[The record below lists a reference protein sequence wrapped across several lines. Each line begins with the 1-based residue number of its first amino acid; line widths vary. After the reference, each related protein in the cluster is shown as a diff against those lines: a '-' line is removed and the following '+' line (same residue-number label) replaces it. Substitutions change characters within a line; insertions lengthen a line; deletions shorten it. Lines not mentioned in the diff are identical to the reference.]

1 MVPAASTLM
10 PKASQTHVKALQRS
24 SKAASTTRDGD
35 YSIKISLKA
44 QSGVFGTALRLV
56 KPTGLLLFPGPEAR
70 FVGQDLE
77 KAPVTLI
84 DPQGQD
90 SRCYELCSV
99 SIMCNNALPCILSQ
113 LSMLTQVQ
121 LSGPAIHVSE
131 AAEQDSVSTGAY
143 RASLQWPA
151 AFGITSLAISMPIW
165 HGIA

>member
-121 LSGPAIHVSE
+121 LAQLFMFQRQLSKILSAQVLIEPACNGQLHL
-131 AAEQDSVSTGAY
+131 ALHH
-143 RASLQWPA
+143 LQ
-151 AFGITSLAISMPIW
+151 
-165 HGIA
+165 